1 MLCFSTNIARPY
13 KFPYCDV
20 DIQSPERDVNLRK
33 ARDLLRCSGGPV
45 ALDSTTNNHLTEDMT
60 SRHDKCIELC
70 DSNVAKLIG
79 AENASEKLSSSS
91 SSNCNEKIDARQEEG
106 HDEDSKSVCMTRY
119 PLMLPENVDEDNN
132 PAYSNHDLDDSTSSS
147 STNSREYKAI
157 CITVISR
164 SSRYVSFPSSWAH
177 TYATF
182 FRATMLMTQVVA
194 VLEEQLRAT
203 KEKFDS
209 PKDQKAANKKSKKYQ
224 GEYNKEGKKHGYGLY
239 KSKNDNQ
246 YLGEWQNDR
255 REGLGIVQV
264 GNGDVFEGQFE
275 DNLKCGIGV
284 YHYTGASCV
293 VLCVACVGCHQ
304 VRMKYL
310 SNFVEYVILSVCLS
324 PPMKTENAILA
335 STKMI
340 PGLETASGFLRI
352 GSRHFSSRAIPRA
365 SKQYH

>member
-1 MLCFSTNIARPY
+1 M
-13 KFPYCDV
+13 
-20 DIQSPERDVNLRK
+20 
-33 ARDLLRCSGGPV
+33 
-45 ALDSTTNNHLTEDMT
+45 
-60 SRHDKCIELC
+60 ELC

-91 SSNCNEKIDARQEEG
+91 SSNCNEKIDVRQEEG
-106 HDEDSKSVCMTRY
+106 HDEDTKSVCMTRY
-119 PLMLPENVDEDNN
+119 PLMLPENVNEDNN
-132 PAYSNHDLDDSTSSS
+132 PKYSNHDLDDSTSSS

-194 VLEEQLRAT
+194 VLEEQLHAT

-209 PKDQKAANKKSKKYQ
+209 SKDQLAANKKSKKYQ

-239 KSKNDNQ
+239 KSKNGNE

-284 YHYTGASCV
+284 YHYTGAR
-293 VLCVACVGCHQ
+293 LCCIVCCSR
-304 VRMKYL
+304 RMRQ
-310 SNFVEYVILSVCLS
+310 S
-324 PPMKTENAILA
+324 A
-335 STKMI
+335 
-340 PGLETASGFLRI
+340 
-352 GSRHFSSRAIPRA
+352 H
-365 SKQYH
+365 